1 MSIKINRL
9 EEGHNS
15 YPLVCRRPAETIMLC
30 YFNGFVYRLSFC
42 SQGQHFDIFM
52 DNVDMVYMNI
62 MICWNIIMVMCIYFG
77 PACFCFIYI
86 FIQDYSGQ
94 YKNKQIINNKLLLIV
109 LLGKC
114 TNCTATAWR

>member
-1 MSIKINRL
+1 
-9 EEGHNS
+9 
-15 YPLVCRRPAETIMLC
+15 MLC

-77 PACFCFIYI
+77 PAIDVCRRPIISKPWPYNLYI
-86 FIQDYSGQ
+86 CQT
-94 YKNKQIINNKLLLIV
+94 KQSIKAYCLLFV
-109 LLGKC
+109 YFYTAPNSLG
-114 TNCTATAWR
+114 